1 VKHTLPIII
10 TFFVIFA
17 QCITAQNELTYP
29 AQDDTSS
36 TPSQATL
43 KDAELSIK
51 FYDRTMYYPGDSDEN
66 PVYIHISIAN
76 KGSDTLRFKLA
87 NDRAFSIDFL
97 AYTVKN
103 NMLAQTN
110 ALVKKRTT
118 SNTVYFRDISLEPG
132 EEYSFVENVKD
143 YLTINSP
150 SIYYLELK
158 LYPDL
163 YQNKSVSLVS
173 NRLSLEI
180 RPSPAAASSN
190 VIPVENKSASQ
201 LQPEEISPD
210 RVIEQTI
217 IARQKTL
224 WDQYFLYMDLEEM
237 LKRDKV
243 RLRKYNNMSADE
255 RGEMLRTF
263 KSQLMQNRIDNDIVA
278 IPSKFEIETTNYS
291 QTEGTV
297 KVLEWFKNDTY
308 TEKKRYTYYVR
319 QRDGSWLIYD
329 YSVENLENE

>member
-1 VKHTLPIII
+1 
-10 TFFVIFA
+10 
-17 QCITAQNELTYP
+17 
-29 AQDDTSS
+29 
-36 TPSQATL
+36 
-43 KDAELSIK
+43 
-51 FYDRTMYYPGDSDEN
+51 MYYPGDSDEN

-319 QRDGSWLIYD
+319 QRDGIWLIYD